1 MEQNVIL
8 DNPSTTTLP
17 FWKVL
22 TGTMF
27 LASGLIFGGA
37 AALDKYHRY
46 KASQVQP
53 IYSQY
58 SAELSKSSYEVM
70 AAHLSSNITG
80 EAVIDMDNFKVPV
93 KFVFNSKI
101 QYSSAVAEPVIDIQ
115 SLEIGV
121 ITNMAGTSEFSD
133 FTNFE
138 DHQAINAAIV
148 AYIKKH
154 NLLED
159 V

>member
-1 MEQNVIL
+1 MEQNATL
-8 DNPSTTTLP
+8 DNPPETTLP

-22 TGTMF
+22 TGTM
-27 LASGLIFGGA
+27 LIASGLIFGVA
-37 AALDKYHRY
+37 SALDKYDHF
-46 KASQVQP
+46 KAEQAKP

-58 SAELSKSSYEVM
+58 AAELTKSSYEVM
-70 AAHLSSNITG
+70 AAHLSSDITG

-101 QYSSAVAEPVIDIQ
+101 QYSGVVAEPVIDIQ
-115 SLEIGV
+115 ILEIGV
-121 ITNMAGTSEFSD
+121 ITNMAGTNEFSD

-138 DHQAINAAIV
+138 DHKAINAAIV

-154 NLLED
+154 NLLEG